1 MYQKWIDISG
11 RTTCEL
17 CDATYRVNVHSK
29 NNSNAYDVMIFAII
43 YASVLAWYLL
53 YGVWYHCDF
62 RQKYGKCHILFNS
75 GIFIKDG
82 IASPQTIVTEK
93 TQKSVH
99 VHTLERKLKMR
110 ENHIAQLE
118 DELEVLYLENQV
130 LRAKLMNCEGI
141 QTPSVDI
148 PKVSPKKASPQ
159 FKSNAA
165 SPQFKLSL

>member
-1 MYQKWIDISG
+1 M
-11 RTTCEL
+11 E
-17 CDATYRVNVHSK
+17 NVIYYLTRESLSK
-29 NNSNAYDVMIFAII
+29 M
-43 YASVLAWYLL
+43 
-53 YGVWYHCDF
+53 
-62 RQKYGKCHILFNS
+62 
-75 GIFIKDG
+75 
-82 IASPQTIVTEK
+82 ASPLHKELLQK
-93 TQKSVH
+93 KLQKSVH

-159 FKSNAA
+159 FKLNAA